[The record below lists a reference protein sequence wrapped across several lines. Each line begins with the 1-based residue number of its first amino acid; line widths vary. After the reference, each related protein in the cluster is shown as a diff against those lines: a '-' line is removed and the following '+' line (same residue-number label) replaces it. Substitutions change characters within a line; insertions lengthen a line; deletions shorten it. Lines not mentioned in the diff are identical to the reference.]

1 MIVLGRISAPYGILG
16 WVKVQLFG
24 DDLRSLSEMPR
35 WWLAAEENAADAAW
49 QAKVLA
55 ECKPHGKG
63 LVARFEGVGDRNA
76 ALRLTGMY
84 LGAPREALPKPEQN
98 EYYWADLIGLE
109 VVNESGEHLGRVAE
123 LVRAGAHEVL
133 DVRGESGTRQLM
145 PFVAAVVKEVD
156 VAAGWIR
163 VDWGADW

>member
-1 MIVLGRISAPYGILG
+1 MIVLGRISAPYGISG

-24 DDLRSLSEMPR
+24 DDPGTLSKMPR
-35 WWLAAEENAADAAW
+35 WWLASEENAADAAW
-49 QAKVLA
+49 QPKALA
-55 ECKPHGKG
+55 GCKPHRKG
-63 LVARFEGVGDRNA
+63 LVARFEGVGDRNT
-76 ALRLTGMY
+76 ALQLTGQY
-84 LGAPREALPKPEQN
+84 LGAPREALPKPGMN

-109 VVNESGEHLGRVAE
+109 VVNESGEQLGRVAE

-133 DVRGESGTRQLM
+133 DVRGESGSRRLM

-156 VAAGWIR
+156 TAAGRIR